1 MKKYLSFLLAAVL
14 VFGLCAC
21 GTGSSTSESTAS
33 VPSAESAVP
42 VADEAPEPA
51 ANEPGPQIEASA
63 ADDGD
68 AAVEEVP
75 EDDDFLPLCEE
86 TGSLQIWLPSN
97 PVAGAFLEDGLNSH
111 VMYQE
116 AEKLTNVDID
126 WLSPNVFAADENFQ
140 LMIAANDLPDIIYEF
155 CTRYN
160 GGAAGMD
167 DDLIVD
173 VTPFLDEGLTPH
185 YKAILESNEEYMR
198 GVQELDG
205 RIAGFATLAE
215 DKLSIYGGL
224 LVRQDWLDKL
234 GLEQPETY
242 DELHDVL
249 AEMKSGLGLSDGPL
263 WLPADGNPN
272 YNNLVQGFGTI
283 AKSAADGSIPLF
295 VEDGVVKYGT
305 YEDAYKDYISL
316 MAQWYAE
323 GLIYSDFVTELD
335 PHGVSSELAATGRV
349 GVFEGGQG
357 FITSFK
363 AAAEDPDY
371 SITPMA
377 DIVKNPGDTTHNLKT
392 GDLYGGNGMSI
403 TTQCED
409 MDLAAKWCDFWY
421 SDIGYYLINYGV
433 EGVSYTKNEDGTIQW
448 TELMTDNPYGMEL
461 ESATALYCTFSHP
474 GVMDPH
480 RTYSAFNDVQLS
492 CNDVWSSRSDDAW
505 KYPAGSVKLTPD
517 ETAQYN
523 QRIADILTYSKE
535 MTLKWIIGDE
545 DIDTTW
551 DTYKAQMK
559 QMGIEEVIGIY
570 QTAYDRYEA

>member
-1 MKKYLSFLLAAVL
+1 MKKYLSVLLVFVL
-14 VFGLCAC
+14 IFGLCAC
-21 GTGSSTSESTAS
+21 GNTSSNRDDASS
-33 VPSAESAVP
+33 VPAAESAP
-42 VADEAPEPA
+42 AADETPEPA
-51 ANEPGPQIEASA
+51 ENEPVPQPESSVIDPVDSA
-63 ADDGD
+63 VDT
-68 AAVEEVP
+68 VP

-86 TGSLQIWLPSN
+86 PGSLQIWLPIN

-126 WLSPNVFAADENFQ
+126 WLSPNVFASDENFQ
-140 LMIAANDLPDIIYEF
+140 LMIAANDLPDLIFEF

-160 GGAAGMD
+160 GGAAGLD
-167 DDLIVD
+167 DELIVD
-173 VTPFLDEGLTPH
+173 INEFINRGLTPH
-185 YKAILESNEEYMR
+185 FKAILDSNEIYLR
-198 GVQELDG
+198 GTQELDG
-205 RIAGFATLAE
+205 RIAGFPTLAE

-224 LVRQDWLDKL
+224 LIRQDWLDQL

-249 AEMKSGLGLSDGPL
+249 ATMKSGLGLSDGPL

-283 AKSAADGSIPLF
+283 AKSAPDGSIPLF
-295 VEDGVVKYGT
+295 VQDGVVKYGT

-349 GVFEGGQG
+349 GVFEGEQG

-363 AAAEDPDY
+363 ATADDPNY
-371 SITPMA
+371 AITPMA
-377 DIVKNPGDTTHNLKT
+377 DIVKSPGDTTHNLKT
-392 GDLYGGNGMSI
+392 GDLYGGNGVSI
-403 TTQCED
+403 TTQCRD

-421 SDIGYYLINYGV
+421 SDIGCDLINYGV
-433 EGVSYTKNEDGTIQW
+433 EGISYTRNEDGTIQW
-448 TELMTDNPYGMEL
+448 TELMTDNPYGMDL
-461 ESATALYCTFSHP
+461 ASATALYCSFSHP

-480 RTYSAFNDVQLS
+480 RTYSAFNEVQS
-492 CNDVWSSRSDDAW
+492 ICNDVWSTRSDDGW
-505 KYPAGSVKLTPD
+505 KYPASAVKLTPD

-523 QRIADILTYSKE
+523 QRITDILTYSKE

-545 DIDTTW
+545 DIDSTW
-551 DTYKAQMK
+551 DTFKTQMK
-559 QMGIEEVIGIY
+559 QMGIEDVIEIY
-570 QTAYDRYEA
+570 QTAYDRYED